1 MKGVERVLKLRMKVN
16 FEFALFG
23 YSLYVDEWTVEVK
36 IETEIEWGMTGMKM
50 PSWAPSLSIR
60 LTIYQTEE
68 RDWLICLTF
77 GVVWSGVM

>member
-1 MKGVERVLKLRMKVN
+1 MN

-23 YSLYVDEWTVEVK
+23 YSLYVDEWIVEVK
-36 IETEIEWGMTGMKM
+36 IETELEWGMTGMKM
-50 PSWAPSLSIR
+50 PSRATSLSIR
-60 LTIYQTEE
+60 LTIYLTEE